1 MIPEMIFEDRLDAGR
16 KLGDRLVQYLNTPV
30 VVLAIPNGG
39 VPVGIEVVKSL
50 NKAEFDV
57 IISRKIPIPQSP
69 DTGFGAIA
77 NNGSMILNKEI
88 VPKTGLNLPQIRS
101 EADKVRQ
108 EIKKRK
114 SLYFNNRCSTRV
126 LNKTVIIVDDG
137 LASGITMKAA
147 IESLRKRHPK
157 EIIVAVPTACNI
169 AINMLKGA
177 VDQII
182 TCVTGST
189 PYGVADYYRH
199 WYDVPDEEVISYLEK
214 WCSRYQK
221 GISEQK
227 TSL

>member
-16 KLGDRLVQYLNTPV
+16 KLGEKLIQYLNEPV

-39 VPVGIEVVKSL
+39 VPVGVEVVKSL

-57 IISRKIPIPQSP
+57 IVTRKIPIPQSP
-69 DTGFGAIA
+69 QTGFGAVA
-77 NNGSMILNKEI
+77 NDGTMILNEDV
-88 VPKTGLNLPQIRS
+88 VPKVGLNMPQIRS

-114 SLYFNNRCSTRV
+114 SLYFNNRSTTKV

-147 IESLRKRHPK
+147 IESIRKRRPG
-157 EIIVAVPTACNI
+157 EIIVAAPTACTNAI
-169 AINMLKGA
+169 AMLQGIA
-177 VDQII
+177 DQII

-189 PYGVADYYRH
+189 PYGVADYYRY
-199 WYDVPDEEVISYLEK
+199 WYDLTNEEVISYLEQ

-221 GISEQK
+221 GIGR
-227 TSL
+227 